1 MTVAQRIQAWL
12 AENPLPT
19 KEGMQA
25 VGISIGVGSLQDGEP
40 EIGTML
46 ARADAAMYG
55 EKRAGGR
62 SFLTVG

>member
-1 MTVAQRIQAWL
+1 MVVAQRIQAWL

-19 KEGMQA
+19 SEGKVA
-25 VGISIGVGSLQDGEP
+25 VGISIGVGTLHEGEP

-46 ARADAAMYG
+46 ARADAAMYE

-62 SFLTVG
+62 SFLTVS